1 MGFEIGLPFVE
12 GGAAIAVGLAT
23 NAKVH
28 SKTPA
33 LRGLVGHLDNR
44 PCDFMT
50 PPVSLRFVVQLHD
63 TRTKES
69 TDEGP
74 WAARFQQVPAAVTCG
89 NLAATRAG

>member
-1 MGFEIGLPFVE
+1 MGFPFVG
-12 GGAAIAVGLAT
+12 GGAAIVVGLAAHT
-23 NAKVH
+23 KAH
-28 SKTPA
+28 RKTPA

-74 WAARFQQVPAAVTCG
+74 WAACFLLVPAPVTFS
-89 NLAATRAG
+89 NFAATRWR